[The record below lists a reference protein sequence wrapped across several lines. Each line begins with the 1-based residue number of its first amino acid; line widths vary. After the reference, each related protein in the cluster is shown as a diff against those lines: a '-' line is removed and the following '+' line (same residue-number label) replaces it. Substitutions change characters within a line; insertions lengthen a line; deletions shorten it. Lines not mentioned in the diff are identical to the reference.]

1 MNRFKLLI
9 RELRNRFPNDEWL
22 KNYDETIKYKD
33 ETFHEKYDIYSDALE
48 CLNQAS
54 WEVLLNK
61 APALLKQTDLER
73 GKIAFFNE
81 LNETLAYQY
90 LIECGFENVQLLE
103 AKDQK
108 NKKNCDLEFHKNKK
122 NCDLEF
128 HKAGS
133 QYFCEVKT
141 INVSIEELERSSKG
155 EVFDGSVYAQLNDN
169 FFKKMS
175 DCIDVAKVQ
184 LKSRSDSSE
193 NVIYL
198 VVHFDDWTGFY
209 HERYKQQLDD
219 FFENKGINCQV
230 YLRIGLYKP
239 FECKYL
245 PIT

>member
-9 RELRNRFPNDEWL
+9 SELRNRFPNDAWL
-22 KNYDETIKYKD
+22 KNHDEWIEIHGEFFSQEIK
-33 ETFHEKYDIYSDALE
+33 IYSDALE

-108 NKKNCDLEFHKNKK
+108 NKKNCDLEFHKA
-122 NCDLEF
+122 D
-128 HKAGS
+128 S

-169 FFKKMS
+169 FFNKISK
-175 DCIDVAKVQ
+175 VLAEAKVQ
-184 LKSRSDSSE
+184 LKSRSDSSG
-193 NVIYL
+193 NVIYI